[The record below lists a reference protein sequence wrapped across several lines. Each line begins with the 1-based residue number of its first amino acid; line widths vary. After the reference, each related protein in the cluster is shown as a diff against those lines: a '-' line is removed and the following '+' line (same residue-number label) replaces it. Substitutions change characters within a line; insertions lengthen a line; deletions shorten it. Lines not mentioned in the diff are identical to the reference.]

1 MCTLLKTRNRRF
13 RAEKGGKAGRVKGEA
28 GWSHTMEAGQLEHA
42 VPFGDLGQVLA
53 LCAEGALT
61 G

>member
-1 MCTLLKTRNRRF
+1 M
-13 RAEKGGKAGRVKGEA
+13 EKGGKAGRVKGEA

>member
-1 MCTLLKTRNRRF
+1 MER
-13 RAEKGGKAGRVKGEA
+13 GGKAGRVKGEA
-28 GWSHTMEAGQLEHA
+28 GWSNTTEAGPREHG
-42 VPFGDLGQVLA
+42 VPLGDLGQVLA